1 MNNFYINIWILNIIQ
16 IHNFYVNDNQYFCS
30 NREEM
35 ENIDFNKIFFI
46 KIENFLI
53 KNLINIV
60 ISTYC
65 YFIKILDIV

>member
-1 MNNFYINIWILNIIQ
+1 
-16 IHNFYVNDNQYFCS
+16 
-30 NREEM
+30 M